1 MNKALIISG
10 GGSKGAFAVGVIKDL
25 ITTYQLNFDTV
36 VGTSTG
42 SLIAPL
48 AAMQQLDVLERLYTT
63 FNTDDLIEHYD
74 IGARVKQ
81 SSLFTANGLGAN
93 VKQIFT
99 DDFYAALIKAGKK
112 IYLTSTCLQSGELV
126 VFTTDPD
133 PAPGSYYTVQ
143 KIQNAD
149 HFRKAIM
156 ASASQPV
163 FMPPIHVN
171 ENLAV
176 NPGYQFVDG
185 GVREYAGVGIALDT
199 GATELFTILL
209 AAKNEAPAT
218 NQFSD
223 LVPILMQT
231 IDIFITDV
239 SANDLYGPRQ
249 LINFINYINDTRQNM
264 LRAGVP
270 AHTIDQYFSNQNPAY
285 ANLINRAAI
294 KWHII
299 QPDQPLGGGP
309 GGLEFD
315 PDAMRQML
323 VTGQTTAAAYVAA
336 LKPGEVDWAIG
347 KPQLVPA

>member
-1 MNKALIISG
+1 M
-10 GGSKGAFAVGVIKDL
+10 
-25 ITTYQLNFDTV
+25 
-36 VGTSTG
+36 
-42 SLIAPL
+42 
-48 AAMQQLDVLERLYTT
+48 
-63 FNTDDLIEHYD
+63 
-74 IGARVKQ
+74 
-81 SSLFTANGLGAN
+81 
-93 VKQIFT
+93 
-99 DDFYAALIKAGKK
+99 
-112 IYLTSTCLQSGELV
+112 
-126 VFTTDPD
+126 FTTDPD